1 MRTAAAGGAT
11 AAAAPA
17 LSWWPAHASRGEADK
32 SRARDSVSTPAQT
45 AYRPADAIAGLLS
58 ALAIVCSSLGLVY
71 RPVRLIP
78 FAILI
83 ALIAAGM
90 SGRNSRLAAIAL
102 GYSGAC
108 FVAGTFL
115 AIITNHPI
123 F

>member
-1 MRTAAAGGAT
+1 
-11 AAAAPA
+11 
-17 LSWWPAHASRGEADK
+17 
-32 SRARDSVSTPAQT
+32 VSTPAET
-45 AYRPADAIAGLLS
+45 AYRPADAIAGVL
-58 ALAIVCSSLGLVY
+58 ATLAIVCSCIGLVY

-102 GYSGAC
+102 GVSGVC
-108 FVAGTFL
+108 FVAGTFF
-115 AIITNHPI
+115 AIITDHPI